1 MRNQFSQ
8 LSRRVSAAVLGVAV
22 ALALP
27 AALSACNTVEG
38 VGEDVSATGQA
49 LEEVAEDN
57 P

>member
-1 MRNQFSQ
+1 MRKQFSQ
-8 LSRRVSAAVLGVAV
+8 LGRRVSAAVLGVAV